1 MPNLAA
7 RNVNTT
13 EGIIMI
19 KQNVWLGHSGVV
31 AIALLVALVDSTLA
45 FPQSLAPQHSLI
57 VDQVAGGTSDDQAA
71 ELYFRE
77 DWKESPAETPVT
89 QEHVAGGELLLA
101 RHGPAA
107 DSIKKSHHDEIAND
121 PWYVWSGTCTSGRW
135 AISLRKKESLVDLSS
150 SGRVR
155 WRTKQSGP
163 NVLRII
169 LELDDGSWLVSDRGF
184 GETPAWHEFE
194 VDLASLP
201 WRELNIQTVEA
212 GGLVK
217 QPKLGRVR
225 SIGWTDLMT
234 GKISKGCTRVD
245 WIEVY
250 GGDVKPLSR

>member
-1 MPNLAA
+1 
-7 RNVNTT
+7 
-13 EGIIMI
+13 MI
-19 KQNVWLGHSGVV
+19 EQKVWLRHWTVV
-31 AIALLVALVDSTLA
+31 AMALLGALVDSRLA
-45 FPQSLAPQHSLI
+45 FPQSPVPQRSSVVETNASALRAA
-57 VDQVAGGTSDDQAA
+57 VDQQAGETGDDQAA

-89 QEHVAGGELLLA
+89 QEHVASGNLLLA
-101 RHGPAA
+101 RHGPAG

-135 AISLRKKESLVDLSS
+135 AISLRKNESLVDLSR

-194 VDLASLP
+194 VDLATLP
-201 WRELNIQTVEA
+201 WRELNIHTVEA
-212 GGLVK
+212 GGIAK
-217 QPKLGRVR
+217 EPKLDRVR

-250 GGDVKPLSR
+250 GRAVEPLSP

>member
-1 MPNLAA
+1 MKLKC
-7 RNVNTT
+7 TQCQHT
-13 EGIIMI
+13 KGSIMT
-19 KQNVWLGHSGVV
+19 KQNVWLHHRGVI
-31 AIALLVALVDSTLA
+31 AIALLGALGDSPLA
-45 FPQSLAPQHSLI
+45 FPQSPVPQRSL
-57 VDQVAGGTSDDQAA
+57 VDVQEARGTRDDQAA
-71 ELYFRE
+71 ELFFRE

-89 QEHVAGGELLLA
+89 QEHVASDELLLA

-121 PWYVWSGTCTSGRW
+121 PWYVWSGTCTTGHW
-135 AISLRKKESLVDLSS
+135 AISLRKKDSLVDLSS

-201 WRELNIQTVEA
+201 WRELDIQTVEA
-212 GGLVK
+212 GGIVK

-250 GGDVKPLSR
+250 GSVVEPLSR